1 MTKQK
6 SMRVLQITGLERAEL
21 VEMPVPQPQRAEVL
35 VKILAVVTCNQYD
48 LHIYH
53 GRPMHDPTQPVVFP
67 QPPGFPGHE
76 WVGEV
81 LELGPGA
88 TQLQVGD
95 WICVPGGRPRGTGRH
110 YPAGAYAQY
119 GVVDETASI
128 KVPKGIDPL
137 KLAPIEMATCV
148 SANILEL
155 KAMNAIEGRR
165 AGVSGLG
172 PAGLI
177 AAQMLRAEGAEEVI
191 GLEISEPRRDYALSS
206 GVVDRAIDPL
216 GEEGKALPVRRGGD
230 VGRESQADPIDVSID
245 CAGGRASVQ
254 YLMDHT
260 RDIVSLFAVQ
270 REPYTFEGGVV
281 GLHHGLKL
289 FGYPGRD
296 PACGEYAVRRVRN
309 GSIDLS
315 LTVSHTM
322 SLEEYGKA
330 LELMESHRALKV
342 AFLPN
347 EPA

>member
-1 MTKQK
+1 MTRQK

-35 VKILAVVTCNQYD
+35 VKVLAVVTCNQFD

-53 GRPMHDPTQPVVFP
+53 GRPMLDPTQPVVFP

-110 YPAGAYAQY
+110 YPGAYAQY
-119 GVVDETASI
+119 RVVDETASI

-137 KLAPIEMATCV
+137 KLAPLEMAACV
-148 SANILEL
+148 SASILEL

-177 AAQMLRAEGAEEVI
+177 AAQMLRAEGADQVI
-191 GLEISEPRRDYALSS
+191 GLEVSQPRREHALSS
-206 GVVDRAIDPL
+206 GVVDRAIHPRS
-216 GEEGKALPVRRGGD
+216 EEGQALPVRRGGD
-230 VGRESQADPIDVSID
+230 LGRDSHGGPIDVAID
-245 CAGGRASVQ
+245 CAGARASVQ

-260 RDIVSLFAVQ
+260 KDIVSLFAVQ
-270 REPYTFEGGVV
+270 REPYTFEGWFV
-281 GLHHGLKL
+281 GLHQGLKL
-289 FGYPGRD
+289 FGFPGRD

-315 LTVSHTM
+315 LAVSHTM
-322 SLEEYGKA
+322 SLEEYDKA

-342 AFLPN
+342 AFFPN
-347 EPA
+347 ETP